1 MPKYTDRK
9 VVLNDD
15 DSYKDW
21 FDKRGIQNIDQYASF
36 FFNREYFK
44 GAFATKEHIWTKG
57 DRLFKLANIYY
68 DSIEYWWIIALW
80 NDKPTDAHYNYG
92 DVIEIPYPPMEIY
105 RELVG

>member
-15 DSYKDW
+15 DSYKEW
-21 FDKRGIQNIDQYASF
+21 FDNRGLQNIDQYATF
-36 FFNREYFK
+36 FFNRRYFK
-44 GAFATKEHIWTKG
+44 GAFATREHVWAKG

-68 DSIEYWWIIALW
+68 DSVEYWWIIALW

-92 DVIEIPYPPMEIY
+92 DVIEIPYPALEIY